1 MIRLRVKEIAEEKKI
16 SRTRLARIADV
27 DYKTIKK
34 LFANPQAE
42 IGLMTLDKLAWA
54 LRVTPADL
62 IEYVPTPPVLWQDEQ
77 V

>member
-34 LFANPQAE
+34 LFTNPQAE

-62 IEYVPTPPVLWQDEQ
+62 IEYIPTPPALWQDEQ